1 MASSAAEWQSDSKG
15 KEGEKLM
22 ELLKEL
28 TQAWGIAGREKAVR
42 AIIEREIKDYADEY
56 FTDAVGNLIAL
67 KRGADHPDKKK
78 IMLAAHMDEIGMQ
91 VKKIEADGRIKVC
104 NVGWIWTSSL
114 YNDKVV
120 FRNGTIGVV
129 GCEGPIEEAKN
140 NSGKLYIDIG
150 CTTKEDTEKYVKVGD
165 YCGFIGNYYELKNG
179 RITAKSFDNRV
190 GCYILIEALKQNKGD
205 GPNDIYYVFTVQEEV
220 GCRGAVVSAERI
232 KPDMGISV
240 DVTPDHFYPTDLEG
254 ANAVGEGV
262 GISVGNPSAM
272 LDEYLVDEMI
282 ACCEEN
288 QIKYQRDVMD
298 RGGTDASSINMSGM
312 GVRVAGISI
321 VDRFPH
327 SQSSIISKDD
337 VKGAIELTDKY
348 TKRVF
353 KFAE

>member
-1 MASSAAEWQSDSKG
+1 
-15 KEGEKLM
+15 M

-28 TQAWGIAGREKAVR
+28 TQAWGVAGREKAVR
-42 AIIEREIKDYADEY
+42 AIVEREIKDYADEY

-67 KRGADHPDKKK
+67 KKGADHPDKKK

-104 NVGWIWTSSL
+104 HVGWIWTSSI
-114 YNDKVV
+114 YNDKVI
-120 FRNGTIGVV
+120 FRDGTIGVV

-140 NSGKLYIDIG
+140 DSGKLYIDIG
-150 CTTKEDTEKYVKVGD
+150 CTTKEETEKYVKVGD

-190 GCYILIEALKQNKGD
+190 GCYVLIEALKQNKGD
-205 GPNDIYYVFTVQEEV
+205 GPNDVYYVFTVQEEV
-220 GCRGAVVSAERI
+220 GCRGSVVSAERI
-232 KPDMGISV
+232 KPDIGISV

-262 GISVGNPSAM
+262 GVSVGNPSAM

-288 QIKYQRDVMD
+288 QIPYQRDVMD
-298 RGGTDASSINMSGM
+298 RGGTDASSINMSNM

-327 SQSSIISKDD
+327 SPSSIISKDD
-337 VKGAIELTDKY
+337 VKGAIALTDKY
-348 TKRVF
+348 VKRVF
-353 KFAE
+353 HFAE

>member
-1 MASSAAEWQSDSKG
+1 
-15 KEGEKLM
+15 M

-28 TQAWGIAGREKAVR
+28 TQAWGVAGREKNIR
-42 AIIEREIKDYADEY
+42 DIIEREIKDYADEY
-56 FTDAVGNLIAL
+56 FTDAVGNLIVL
-67 KRGADHPDKKK
+67 KKGADSPDKKR

-91 VKKIEADGRIKVC
+91 VKKIESDGRIKIC
-104 NVGWIWTSSL
+104 NVGFIWTSSL
-114 YNDKVV
+114 FNDKVI
-120 FRNGTIGVV
+120 FRNGTVGVV
-129 GCEGPIEEAKN
+129 GCEGPVEEAKN

-150 CTTKEDTEKYVKVGD
+150 CTTKEETEKYVKVGD
-165 YCGFIGNYYELKNG
+165 YCGFIGNYYELKNEK
-179 RITAKSFDNRV
+179 IVSKSFDNRV
-190 GCYILIEALKQNKGD
+190 GCYILIEALKKNKGD

-220 GCRGAVVSAERI
+220 GCRGAIVSAERI
-232 KPDMGISV
+232 RPDIGISV

-262 GISVGNPSAM
+262 GVSVGNPSAM

-288 QIKYQRDVMD
+288 DIKYQRDVMD
-298 RGGTDASSINMSGM
+298 RGGTDASSINMSGI

-327 SQSSIISKDD
+327 TQSSIISKND
-337 VKGAIELTDKY
+337 VRAAIDLTDKY

-353 KFAE
+353 KFA

>member
-1 MASSAAEWQSDSKG
+1 
-15 KEGEKLM
+15 M

-28 TQAWGIAGREKAVR
+28 TQAWGVAGREKNIR
-42 AIIEREIKDYADEY
+42 KIIEREISGYADEY

-67 KRGADHPDKKK
+67 KKGVDSPDKKK

-104 NVGWIWTSSL
+104 SVGFIWTSSL
-114 YNDKVV
+114 YNDKVI
-120 FRNGTIGVV
+120 FQNGTVGVV
-129 GCEGPIEEAKN
+129 GCEGPVEEAKN

-150 CTTKEDTEKYVKVGD
+150 CTTKEETEKYVKVGD
-165 YCGFIGNYYELKNG
+165 YCGFIGNYYELKNEK
-179 RITAKSFDNRV
+179 IVSKSFDNRV
-190 GCYILIEALKQNKGD
+190 GCYILIEALKKNCGD

-232 KPDMGISV
+232 RPDIGISV

-262 GISVGNPSAM
+262 GVCVGNPSAM

-288 QIKYQRDVMD
+288 KIKYQRDVMD
-298 RGGTDASSINMSGM
+298 RGGTDASSINRSGT

-327 SQSSIISKDD
+327 TQSSIISKED
-337 VKGAIELTDKY
+337 VRNAIELTDRY

-353 KFAE
+353 NFVE

>member
-1 MASSAAEWQSDSKG
+1 
-15 KEGEKLM
+15 M

-190 GCYILIEALKQNKGD
+190 GCYIL
-205 GPNDIYYVFTVQEEV
+205 
-220 GCRGAVVSAERI
+220 
-232 KPDMGISV
+232 
-240 DVTPDHFYPTDLEG
+240 
-254 ANAVGEGV
+254 
-262 GISVGNPSAM
+262 
-272 LDEYLVDEMI
+272 
-282 ACCEEN
+282 
-288 QIKYQRDVMD
+288 
-298 RGGTDASSINMSGM
+298 
-312 GVRVAGISI
+312 
-321 VDRFPH
+321 
-327 SQSSIISKDD
+327 
-337 VKGAIELTDKY
+337 
-348 TKRVF
+348 
-353 KFAE
+353 